1 MKELRDN
8 PGIFETTKV
17 GEVISHGILHG
28 ILPVIRGT
36 GGTTCAL
43 AVSRKSLSV
52 HICDFCHEQAYFLPC
67 QSITSWEGIYG
78 NLW

>member
-17 GEVISHGILHG
+17 SEDISHGILHG

-43 AVSRKSLSV
+43 AVSRKSV
-52 HICDFCHEQAYFLPC
+52 CVCIYICDFCHEQAYFNLPKYNFV
-67 QSITSWEGIYG
+67 GGY
-78 NLW
+78 LW

>member
-1 MKELRDN
+1 VKELRDN

-17 GEVISHGILHG
+17 SEDISHGILHG

-43 AVSRKSLSV
+43 AVSRKSV
-52 HICDFCHEQAYFLPC
+52 CVYIYVIFVTNKHILTC